1 MALLGQIDKLLGV
14 ILLGNTL
21 VARGAATLTGGHH
34 QAAVRRRRTR
44 ARRSAPSRFR
54 FAILVFS
61 EITPKVIGA
70 AHADRIAPLVELRA
84 GAAAQGGHAR
94 RLVRQ
99 PVRAGAAQADADQAR
114 ERHRRQLTQEELRS
128 LVLEGSQY
136 FRGKHRTMLA
146 NLMDLEAIT
155 VDDVMTPRNRIHALD
170 LAEKP
175 ALLRQQLATSYHS
188 RVPVYEGSLDNIVG
202 VLPLKSVVHLQQ
214 QAGEVDAERLR
225 PLVRPPYF
233 IPAGTPLLTQL
244 TQFQNDRQ
252 RLGLVVDE
260 YGELQ
265 GLVTIEDIVEEIIG
279 EFTTQAP
286 GRHRNLPA
294 RSRTAASSWPGMALL
309 RTLNRR
315 LGTQFPLDGPKTLNG
330 LIIEHLGDIPGG
342 RASLSGWKGSRSRS
356 CRPRIARSKSSGCS
370 PPSAAAPRLYKRRS
384 SGHHRQIKFY
394 ANGIALFPG
403 ASGTVLACRNFQYRP
418 PTTDRTLRQP
428 PWPRTPPP
436 ATSADS
442 RAPSRSTASC
452 PSTRPKRCRRRR
464 RRPAFRSSR
473 PCCSASG

>member
-1 MALLGQIDKLLGV
+1 MDHIPLSTLAIALVFCLIASGFFSIAETAMMAANRHRLKHRAHRGAHGARRALALLGEIDKLLGV

-21 VARGAATLTGGHH
+21 VAAAAATLT
-34 QAAVRRRRTR
+34 AVITKRLFGESELALALGTV
-44 ARRSAPSRFR
+44 AIS

-70 AHADRIAPLVELRA
+70 AHADRIAPLVTFVLSPLLKAATPVVWFVNLFVQGLLKLMRVQPA
-84 GAAAQGGHAR
+84 SDTGA
-94 RLVRQ
+94 
-99 PVRAGAAQADADQAR
+99 
-114 ERHRRQLTQEELRS
+114 QLTQEELRS

-188 RVPVYEGSLDNIVG
+188 RVPVYEATLDNIVG

-214 QAGEVDAERLR
+214 QAGDVDAERLR
-225 PLVRPPYF
+225 PLIRPPHF
-233 IPAGTPLLTQL
+233 IPPGTPPLTQL

-286 GRHRNLPA
+286 A
-294 RSRTAASSWPGMALL
+294 
-309 RTLNRR
+309 
-315 LGTQFPLDGPKTLNG
+315 GT
-330 LIIEHLGDIPGG
+330 E
-342 RASLSGWKGSRSRS
+342 
-356 CRPRIARSKSSGCS
+356 
-370 PPSAAAPRLYKRRS
+370 
-384 SGHHRQIKFY
+384 
-394 ANGIALFPG
+394 
-403 ASGTVLACRNFQYRP
+403 
-418 PTTDRTLRQP
+418 TTRRQP
-428 PWPRTPPP
+428 
-436 ATSADS
+436 
-442 RAPSRSTASC
+442 
-452 PSTRPKRCRRRR
+452 
-464 RRPAFRSSR
+464 
-473 PCCSASG
+473 